1 MAKETINI
9 KVAGKSNVKGVAG
22 SITKSL
28 EDNKEVELT
37 AIGASAVNQSIK
49 AIAMA
54 RGFMSVKGHDL
65 YVAPGFGNTHIGG
78 EEVTSIKL
86 VLKLM

>member
-1 MAKETINI
+1 MAKEVINI

-28 EDNKEVELT
+28 EDNKEVVLT
-37 AIGASAVNQSIK
+37 SIGASATNQAIK

-54 RGFMSVKGHDL
+54 RGFMSVKGYDL
-65 YVAPGFGNTHIGG
+65 YVAPGFGNTEIDG
-78 EEVTSIKL
+78 EEITAIKL
-86 VLKLM
+86 VLKLL